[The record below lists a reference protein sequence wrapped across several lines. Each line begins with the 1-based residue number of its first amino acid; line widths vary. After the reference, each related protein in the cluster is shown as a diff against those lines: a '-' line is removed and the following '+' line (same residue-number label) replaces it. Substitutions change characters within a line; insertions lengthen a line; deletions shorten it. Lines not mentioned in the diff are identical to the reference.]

1 MSVTGAFQATGKTV
15 QISTSSAAA
24 NNMVMVSDSPSMQ
37 YRLINHAA
45 QPVYVWISP
54 IGAPVNV
61 SIPTGNGAKAGYA
74 HVVPPA
80 SEYVISGPQTGPD
93 TGVMVSAQA
102 ESGTPEIYITPGYG
116 R

>member
-1 MSVTGAFQATGKTV
+1 MSVTGSFQATGKTV
-15 QISTSSAAA
+15 QLTAGAASA
-24 NNMVMVSDSPSMQ
+24 NNLVMLSDSPSMQ
-37 YRLINHAA
+37 YRLVNHAT

-80 SEYVISGPQTGPD
+80 SQYVISGPLAGPV
-93 TGVMVSAQA
+93 TGVYVSAQA
-102 ESGTPEIYITPGYG
+102 ESGTPEIYITPVYG

>member
-15 QISTSSAAA
+15 QITTSSAAA
-24 NNMVMVSDSPSMQ
+24 NNLVMLSDSPSMQ
-37 YRLINHAA
+37 YRLINHAS

-61 SIPTGNGAKAGYA
+61 SIPTGNGANAGYA

-93 TGVMVSAQA
+93 TGVLVSARA
-102 ESGTPEIYITPGYG
+102 ESGTPELYVTPGYG